1 MTEPQLPGDTAA
13 ATPAARSRPGSPGA
27 RPPAPHITVPDQL
40 LVDEPGGIVI
50 SGCQPGQSVT
60 VTASSRI
67 DGFVHQAMATF
78 TADGTGQVDTARQAS
93 TAGSY
98 TGTDPFGLWWSATQ
112 TGPAASAAALA
123 APVTCL
129 LTAETAGRSV
139 TAGFERHWLAP
150 GATITE
156 VHEPGVSG
164 LLARPAGPG
173 PFPGVVVFGGSDG
186 GLGPAATWAPVLASR
201 GLATLAIAY
210 FGAPGLPAD
219 LTGIEVEVVQ
229 RAAAWMLGRDDIAA
243 GKVAV
248 LGQSRGSELA
258 LWAGALLEHVGAVVA
273 FAPSGISWGGLD
285 AGGPADVPAW
295 TFRGRP
301 LPYAPIGDAARR
313 TSAPAGGPVAL
324 LAAFEPV
331 LADPDRYG
339 HAVIPVETIR
349 GPILFV
355 SGEADTMWPS
365 TPMTQ
370 IAEQRAR
377 DCGFGHRLVHLRY
390 RDAGH
395 LCAGVPATPAATQT
409 PPHPLTG
416 LRYSLGGT
424 LAGNARARAD
434 SWPRVVAFLH
444 DALNSVNGK
453 QAGR

>member
-1 MTEPQLPGDTAA
+1 MSLALADCSRAPPGR
-13 ATPAARSRPGSPGA
+13 ARS
-27 RPPAPHITVPDQL
+27 PAW
-40 LVDEPGGIVI
+40 
-50 SGCQPGQSVT
+50 
-60 VTASSRI
+60 SS
-67 DGFVHQAMATF
+67 
-78 TADGTGQVDTARQAS
+78 
-93 TAGSY
+93 
-98 TGTDPFGLWWSATQ
+98 
-112 TGPAASAAALA
+112 SAAPTGASD
-123 APVTCL
+123 PQPPGRRCL
-129 LTAETAGRSV
+129 
-139 TAGFERHWLAP
+139 P
-150 GATITE
+150 
-156 VHEPGVSG
+156 
-164 LLARPAGPG
+164 
-173 PFPGVVVFGGSDG
+173 
-186 GLGPAATWAPVLASR
+186 SR

-210 FGAPGLPAD
+210 FGGPGLPAD

-229 RAAAWMLGRDDIAA
+229 RAAAWLLGRDDIAA

-285 AGGPADVPAW
+285 AGGAADVPAW

-377 DCGFGHRLVHLRY
+377 DRGFGHRLVHLRY

-395 LCAGVPATPAATQT
+395 LCAGVPGTPAATQT